1 MKNLFSIICLLVLSY
16 NTHAQASQ
24 GTIMMEV
31 TSVSSDD
38 PQAQMMLESMKG
50 ATTEICYQ
58 GDKNAL
64 TMSMMGGMINI
75 NAVSDKT
82 ANKFDMLMDMMGQK
96 MWVNDK
102 LDATSSPEQKE
113 TNARLKI
120 EYNKED
126 KKSLV
131 GYDCYAFK
139 ISDPENPEML
149 ITGFVAPSLKVS
161 FTPIQG
167 LSELVLDGF
176 PLEYT
181 ASAMGGKLVNTAK
194 SYDKNVVDSKFAL
207 DTKGFTKMTM
217 EEFKSKMG
225 GMGGF

>member
-1 MKNLFSIICLLVLSY
+1 MKNLFSLLSFLVLSTSL
-16 NTHAQASQ
+16 NAQTAQ
-24 GTIMMEV
+24 GTIKMEV
-31 TSVSSDD
+31 TSASSDD

-50 ATTEICYQ
+50 AVTEITFQ

-64 TMSMMGGMINI
+64 NMSMMGGMINI
-75 NAVSDKT
+75 NVVSDKKE
-82 ANKFDMLMDMMGQK
+82 NKFDMLMDMMGQK

-102 LDATSSPEQKE
+102 LDATSTPEQKE
-113 TNARLKI
+113 TTARMKI

-126 KKSLV
+126 KKKLI

-139 ISDPENPEML
+139 ISDPENPDMVVS
-149 ITGFVAPSLKVS
+149 GYVAPELKVS

-167 LSELVLDGF
+167 LNDVVLDGF

-181 ASAMGGKLVNTAK
+181 ASAMGGKLVNTAQ
-194 SYDKNVVDSKFAL
+194 SYEKAIKESNFVL
-207 DTKGFTKMTM
+207 DTKGYTKMTM
-217 EEFKSKMG
+217 VEFTSKMG